1 MGPRPRGRGVSS
13 LESRLAVK
21 WWLQWGRARAGA
33 EFPPSPPRVPGLRSG
48 FNGAAPARARSS
60 PFQVRIQPA
69 LGASM
74 GPRPRGRGV
83 HVGHLSNLLSLML
96 QWGRARAG
104 AEFRH
109 HQWLH
114 RRGDAS
120 MGPRPRGRGVLL
132 AHLAPRHPPV
142 ASMGPRPRGR
152 GVLDFT
158 GTIVSTPWLQWGRAR
173 AGAELPGR
181 ARQGNPTG
189 RFNGAAPA
197 RARSCHERGG
207 AGAEGR
213 ASMGPRP
220 RGRGVRAVPMRIV
233 NPFYA
238 SMGPRPRGRGVCV
251 AAARGATPR

>member
-96 QWGRARAG
+96 R
-104 AEFRH
+104 
-109 HQWLH
+109 
-114 RRGDAS
+114 
-120 MGPRPRGRGVLL
+120 
-132 AHLAPRHPPV
+132 
-142 ASMGPRPRGR
+142 PRPRGR